1 MAEATK
7 SARAMWKAA
16 IEFEGVVV
24 PVKLYAGVVDRSVHF
39 RLLHAKDGVP
49 VQQRLVEL
57 GSDTEVASE
66 DARRGIAVEPGV
78 YVVLSPA
85 EISALAPKPSR
96 SIEIT
101 RFVPRRSI
109 DYAWYA
115 RPYWLGPDGDS
126 AGYGSLVAALAAKKL
141 CGIARWAMRGSSY
154 FGALESRDGVLALTT
169 LRSADE
175 VVAASHL
182 AADDSAPVRPAERKL
197 ADQLVA
203 ELAED
208 FDPSALRDTYREK
221 VQAFVKAKAS
231 GKKYKLER
239 EPIPLERGDL
249 SRALKQSV
257 QKAKTRR
264 AAA

>member
-1 MAEATK
+1 MAEAKK

-16 IEFEGVVV
+16 IEFEGVRV

-49 VQQRLVEL
+49 VQQRLVDV
-57 GSDTEVASE
+57 GSGAEVAYE
-66 DARRGIAVEPGV
+66 DARRGIAVESGV
-78 YVVLSPA
+78 YVVLSAA
-85 EISALAPKPSR
+85 ELSTLAPQPSR

-101 RFVPRRSI
+101 RFVPRSAI
-109 DYAWYA
+109 DYAWYS
-115 RPYWLGPDGDS
+115 RPYWLGPDGD
-126 AGYGSLVAALAAKKL
+126 GSDYAVLAAAMAAKER

-154 FGALESRDGVLALTT
+154 FGALESRDGALALTT
-169 LRSADE
+169 LRSAEE

-182 AADDSAPVRPAERKL
+182 AGDDSAPVRPAERKL

-203 ELAED
+203 ELAGE
-208 FDPSALRDTYREK
+208 FDPSELRDAYREK
-221 VQAFVKAKAS
+221 LQAFVKAKAA
-231 GKKYKLER
+231 GKKYKIER
-239 EPIPLERGDL
+239 EVIPLERDDL
-249 SRALKQSV
+249 AAALKQSL